1 MPLGRQAD
9 EDALAVVEA
18 GVDAVL
24 EVRGRR
30 DRGPLLALAERHWDV
45 VWARCCGGE
54 SGELP
59 IGREFSKRTVRAHS
73 YRQCWQAFVQ
83 VDKRRLGFEAGNFV
97 VSTNQRHRRILGR
110 RKGHDKFVLE
120 LEGLKV
126 GPSQTKRREKFTLSF
141 KINYSKY
148 LTNKEIT
155 VYVFFQEEYTLKNH

>member
-30 DRGPLLALAERHWDV
+30 DRGPLLALAERHWGV

-73 YRQCWQAFVQ
+73 YRQC
-83 VDKRRLGFEAGNFV
+83 
-97 VSTNQRHRRILGR
+97 
-110 RKGHDKFVLE
+110 
-120 LEGLKV
+120 
-126 GPSQTKRREKFTLSF
+126 
-141 KINYSKY
+141 
-148 LTNKEIT
+148 
-155 VYVFFQEEYTLKNH
+155 